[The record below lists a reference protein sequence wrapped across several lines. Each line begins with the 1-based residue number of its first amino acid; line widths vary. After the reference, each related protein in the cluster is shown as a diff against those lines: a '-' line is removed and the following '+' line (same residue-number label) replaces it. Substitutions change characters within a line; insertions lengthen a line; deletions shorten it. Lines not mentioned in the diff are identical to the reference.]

1 MDRIVAGILPLQ
13 RTGPLKYIR
22 SMDKARVLLLIAAGS
37 LAAGTAVAHHSFTAV
52 YDAAKPVTLTGVV
65 TSVEWM
71 NPHAHFFLDVR
82 NEQGAVENWDFE
94 LSSPNGLMRRG
105 WTRKSLNTGDTVTVE
120 GFLSRDG
127 SRRVN
132 TRTVTRAD
140 GTRMFTGDA
149 DQGGLR

>member
-1 MDRIVAGILPLQ
+1 MLALIV
-13 RTGPLKYIR
+13 
-22 SMDKARVLLLIAAGS
+22 AGS
-37 LAAGTAVAHHSFTAV
+37 LAASTAVAHHSFTAV

-65 TSVEWM
+65 TSVEWL
-71 NPHAHFFLDVR
+71 NPHAHFFLDVK

-94 LSSPNGLMRRG
+94 LNSPNGLMRLG

-120 GFLSRDG
+120 GILARDG

-140 GTRMFTGDA
+140 GTKMFTGEVE
-149 DQGGLR
+149 QGGVR